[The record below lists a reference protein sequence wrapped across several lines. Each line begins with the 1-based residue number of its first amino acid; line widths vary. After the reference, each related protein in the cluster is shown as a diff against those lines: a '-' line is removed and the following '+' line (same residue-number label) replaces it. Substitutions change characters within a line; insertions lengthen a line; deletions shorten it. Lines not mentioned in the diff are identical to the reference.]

1 MTLPEP
7 ILLRWD
13 EAGQER
19 SAHWLSPNQGKAPG
33 RLQLADDQLSAD
45 AAQRLISQGTSLLWR
60 GDYHQARQMLQALA
74 RRFDRTPS
82 PSGTLPQAFHS
93 WRMRQ
98 AQRARLL
105 GAVLVELDAQWQLQ
119 VRRAP
124 DLREAL
130 HTTFPEWQMLLPG
143 LISLRDLQGIMGA
156 WEWRRT
162 GLALPQL
169 DGARLTPHWGVF
181 APQRHEYLDL
191 LLQAELPPT
200 CNRAL
205 DFGCGSGIL
214 SILLARR
221 GVAQIDAS
229 DNAPRAIACAQTN
242 LQALMPPGVAWR
254 VLATDGFSDGQY
266 DLIVCNPPWLQ
277 GKANSSMEAAIYD
290 PDSRML
296 RAFLAGARA
305 HLTPDG
311 QAWLILSDLAEHLC
325 LRSREQLLA
334 WMAQGGLRVIEKI
347 DVSPRHKRD
356 PDDPFFQQR
365 MQEVTSLWRLGA
377 VQ

>member
-1 MTLPEP
+1 MTVPEST
-7 ILLRWD
+7 LLCWD

-19 SAHWLSPNQGKAPG
+19 SAHWLSPNHGKVPG
-33 RLQLADDQLSAD
+33 RLQLADDNLSAD

-74 RRFDRTPS
+74 RRFDRTPN
-82 PSGTLPQAFHS
+82 PAGALPQAFHQ

-98 AQRARLL
+98 AQRARML
-105 GAVLVELDAQWQLQ
+105 GSVLVEVDAQWQLQ
-119 VRRAP
+119 ARRAP
-124 DLREAL
+124 DLREVL
-130 HTTFPEWQMLLPG
+130 HTTFPAWQTVLPG
-143 LISLRDLQGIMGA
+143 LISLRDLQGIVGA
-156 WEWRRT
+156 WEWRRK

-169 DGARLTPHWGVF
+169 DGAHLIPHWGVF

-191 LLQAELPPT
+191 LLHAELPRA
-200 CNRAL
+200 CKRAL
-205 DFGCGSGIL
+205 DFGCGSGVL
-214 SILLARR
+214 SILLAQR

-229 DNAPRAIACAQTN
+229 DNAPRAIACAQAN
-242 LQALMPPGVAWR
+242 LQALMPPGVTWR
-254 VLATDGFSDGQY
+254 VLETEGFADGQY
-266 DLIVCNPPWLQ
+266 DLIVGNPPWLP

-296 RAFLAGARA
+296 RAFLTGARA

-334 WMAQGGLRVIEKI
+334 WIEQGGLRVIEKI
-347 DVSPRHKRD
+347 DIQPRHKRD
-356 PDDPFFQQR
+356 PLDPFFQQR
-365 MQEVTSLWRLGA
+365 MQEVTSLWRLGC